1 MSVKEETVCELVE
14 RVGVSP
20 QAMQGPM
27 TAYLP
32 PPPHS
37 ESGPNISLTFSKPF
51 QQIKDG
57 KGFWDSI
64 RK

>member
-20 QAMQGPM
+20 QAMQGPIF
-27 TAYLP
+27 

>member
-1 MSVKEETVCELVE
+1 MKEETVCELVE

-20 QAMQGPM
+20 QGMQGPM
-27 TAYLP
+27 TAYL
-32 PPPHS
+32 PPHS

-57 KGFWDSI
+57 KGCWDSI